1 MAAFTARHTKL
12 RYDIDM
18 KPVAAMLFAML
29 LPPLLATAEIYK
41 WVDDEG
47 NIVYSDTPNN
57 RAEEYQPPGLN
68 AIQMPKP
75 APKTEP
81 EKKPEAPGYQ
91 SFRIVS
97 PKPEQVVRDNSGNLT
112 IQLASKPPLQDGHYY
127 SVLVDGY
134 VMVKKTTDNTV
145 TLPGISPGEHKI
157 RALIR
162 NANGKTLAKTGNVI
176 VHMKRQGTI
185 SGVNQQVGPR
195 DSQGKPIRPG
205 PVGVN
210 FKPGPVGVRFQPG
223 PAVPASP

>member
-1 MAAFTARHTKL
+1 
-12 RYDIDM
+12 M
-18 KPVAAMLFAML
+18 KPVAVILFAIL
-29 LPPLLATAEIYK
+29 LSPLPASAEIYK

-57 RAEEYQPPGLN
+57 RAEEYKPPSLN
-68 AIQMPKP
+68 AIPMPKP

-81 EKKPEAPGYQ
+81 ENKPAAPGYQ

-97 PKPEQVVRDNSGNLT
+97 PKPEEVVRDNSGNLT

-145 TLPGISPGEHKI
+145 TLPGINQGEHKI
-157 RALIR
+157 RALIL
-162 NANGKTLAKTGNVI
+162 NANGKTLARTGNVI

-185 SGVNQQVGPR
+185 SSVNQQVGPR
-195 DSQGKPIRPG
+195 DSQGQPIRPG

-223 PAVPASP
+223 PTSAQSSSP